1 MKWKRRPQ
9 EKEGT
14 YLFSGMF
21 LVTRN
26 VSQKL
31 SSLEI
36 VAIYLDMQ
44 AFVSAHNGAD
54 YLQIYDSPNGEKLYF
69 IDQLS
74 REMIETGQFAEED
87 NYCTLLFSWE
97 Y

>member
-1 MKWKRRPQ
+1 MISKKVRYELETQTPRKRRYVFVLRHVPCHTQ
-9 EKEGT
+9 CEPKT
-14 YLFSGMF
+14 
-21 LVTRN
+21 
-26 VSQKL
+26 
-31 SSLEI
+31 
-36 VAIYLDMQ
+36 
-44 AFVSAHNGAD
+44 FVSVHGGAD
-54 YLQIYDSPNGEKLYF
+54 YLQIYDSPDGEKLYL